1 MGGAECS
8 LSDKND
14 RQVEISV
21 LVVVRAET
29 DALVI
34 AVLGSMGA
42 VAWQGTPHACQS
54 ARQREKV

>member
-1 MGGAECS
+1 LGNGGTEFS

-14 RQVEISV
+14 RQVETSV

-34 AVLGSMGA
+34 AVLGSMVLLA
-42 VAWQGTPHACQS
+42 ILALRWPRAM
-54 ARQREKV
+54 AER